1 METAGFYSA
10 LKKKLIE
17 SEPTVMMPQA
27 SSNRPPTLPPPARNT
42 TTGDAEPLDR
52 RTLPGY
58 TSAAAENRGPA
69 AVGLKDVPDL
79 AKDIFSEV
87 EKAYEQYE
95 AEKDSTE
102 QADRIEESKRFIAD
116 LEAQLADQRRALDA
130 LIAQGTATDRVRAKL
145 GAAEITVQGL

>member
-1 METAGFYSA
+1 
-10 LKKKLIE
+10 
-17 SEPTVMMPQA
+17 
-27 SSNRPPTLPPPARNT
+27 
-42 TTGDAEPLDR
+42 
-52 RTLPGY
+52 
-58 TSAAAENRGPA
+58 
-69 AVGLKDVPDL
+69 L

-130 LIAQGTATDRVRAKL
+130 LIAQGTATDRVTAKL